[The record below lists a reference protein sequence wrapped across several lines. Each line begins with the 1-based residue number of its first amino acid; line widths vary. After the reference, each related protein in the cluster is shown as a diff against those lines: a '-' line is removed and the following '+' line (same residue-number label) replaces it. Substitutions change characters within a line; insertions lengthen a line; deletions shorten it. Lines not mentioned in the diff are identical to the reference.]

1 MLRAW
6 QLANE
11 FNNRFVLVE
20 NQQTHSFTIDLKD
33 SVKVGGMLI
42 KDILIETQ
50 DNFDQ
55 DNTWSLNIMLPTDQ
69 YYLDVTI
76 GLLQNNQWPLGKS
89 CLINFMSNDKIRG
102 TVNLNSQGSTCCK
115 FIIANQQNKLT
126 IQKHDYSPITI
137 TD

>member
-1 MLRAW
+1 MLGAW

-11 FNNRFVLVE
+11 FKNRVTLVE
-20 NQQTHSFTIDLKD
+20 NQQTHSFTIDLND
-33 SVKVGGMLI
+33 SVTVGDVLMR
-42 KDILIETQ
+42 DILIETQ

-55 DNTWSLNIMLPTDQ
+55 DNTWTLNIMLPTEN
-69 YYLDVTI
+69 YHANMTI

-89 CLINFMSNDKIRG
+89 CLINFMTDHKIRG
-102 TVNLNSQGSTCCK
+102 TVSLNSQGSSFCK
-115 FIIANQQNKLT
+115 FIIANQQNKLI

>member
-20 NQQTHSFTIDLKD
+20 NQQTHSFTIDLND

-55 DNTWSLNIMLPTDQ
+55 DNTWTLNIMLPTEN
-69 YYLDVTI
+69 YHANMTI

-89 CLINFMSNDKIRG
+89 CLINFMTDHKIRG
-102 TVNLNSQGSTCCK
+102 TVSLNSQGSSFCK
-115 FIIANQQNKLT
+115 FIIAQYQNKLN
-126 IQKHDYSPITI
+126 IQKDVYTPITI